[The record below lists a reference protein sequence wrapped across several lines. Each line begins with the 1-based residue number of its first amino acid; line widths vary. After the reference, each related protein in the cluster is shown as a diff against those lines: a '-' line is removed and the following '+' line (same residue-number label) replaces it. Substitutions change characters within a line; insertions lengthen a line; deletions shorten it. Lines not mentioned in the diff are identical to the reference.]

1 MAETVQVTKPAPF
14 IEAAGVTLTE
24 ALTPLLGQTID
35 TSKFAPKVAVESA
48 LQQRARGAATG
59 IESLAGPTAY
69 KQFMSP
75 YQQEVIQATQA
86 DLARQRAKGLGALSA
101 GAIGAGAFG
110 GARAGIQRAEYEAA
124 RDISDA
130 QLLAGLRQQG
140 FQSAQQQALAQLEA
154 QKGIGQ
160 YQTALGQAEQ
170 AQQQAVL
177 DAQAQAAREAAFEP
191 YTRTGFVSQQLAS
204 LIGGFPAQATQ
215 TTTPPPSPLQTAL
228 GLGTAG
234 AGILGSLGY
243 KPFG

>member
-1 MAETVQVTKPAPF
+1 MATTTQVTKPAPF

-24 ALTPLLGQTID
+24 KLIPLLGKDIPTA
-35 TSKFAPKVAVESA
+35 SFAPKVAAESA

-59 IESLAGPTAY
+59 IESLVGPTAY
-69 KQFMSP
+69 QQFMSP
-75 YQQEVIQATQA
+75 YQQDVIQATQA

-101 GAIGAGAFG
+101 QAVGAGAFG

-124 RDISDA
+124 RDVSDA

-140 FQSAQQQALAQLEA
+140 FQQAQQQALAQLEA
-154 QKGIGQ
+154 RKGIGQ
-160 YQTALGQAEQ
+160 YQTALGQAQQ

-204 LIGGFPAQATQ
+204 LIGGFPAQSTQ
-215 TTTPPPSPLQTAL
+215 ATTPPPSPLQTAL

>member
-1 MAETVQVTKPAPF
+1 MATTTQVTKPAPF

-24 ALTPLLGQTID
+24 KLIPLLGKDIPTA
-35 TSKFAPKVAVESA
+35 SFAPKVAAESA

-59 IESLAGPTAY
+59 IESLVGPTAY
-69 KQFMSP
+69 QQFMSP
-75 YQQEVIQATQA
+75 YQQDVIQATQA

-101 GAIGAGAFG
+101 QAVGAGAFG

-124 RDISDA
+124 RDVSDA

-140 FQSAQQQALAQLEA
+140 FQQAQQQALTQLEA
-154 QKGIGQ
+154 RKGIGQ
-160 YQTALGQAEQ
+160 YQTALGQAQQ

-204 LIGGFPAQATQ
+204 LIGGFPAQSTQ
-215 TTTPPPSPLQTAL
+215 ATTPPPSPLQTAL
-228 GLGTAG
+228 GIGTAG

>member
-1 MAETVQVTKPAPF
+1 MATTTQVTKPAPF

-24 ALTPLLGQTID
+24 KLIPLLGKDIPTA
-35 TSKFAPKVAVESA
+35 SFAPKVAAESA

-75 YQQEVIQATQA
+75 YQQDVIQATQA

-101 GAIGAGAFG
+101 QAVGAGAFG

-124 RDISDA
+124 RDVSDA

-170 AQQQAVL
+170 AQQQAIL
-177 DAQAQAAREAAFEP
+177 DAQAAAARESAFEP